1 MAEWMEKHGNKKWM
15 NIWVRLNKNKMAM
28 VSLGVLI
35 IFILLALLAPVIAP
49 QGYDDQNLADAF
61 AYPCRE
67 HFLGT
72 DNFGR
77 DIFVRIIYGARI
89 FLQIGLIAVGLACVA
104 GGIIGAVSAYY
115 TKWDNLIM
123 RIMDVFM
130 AIPNLLLSIAIATAL
145 GSGMKNLMI
154 AVGITSIPQYAR
166 IMRASVM
173 TIKEQE
179 YIEAARANGAGDIR
193 ILACHIIPNAFA
205 PILVQATLGVAN
217 AIISAATLSFMGLGI
232 QPPQPEWGSML
243 STGRTY
249 LQSFWPMSVFPGLA
263 IMLVVYALNI
273 LGDGLRD
280 ALDPRLK
287 N

>member
-89 FLQIGLIAVGLACVA
+89 SLQIGLIAVGLACVA

-217 AIISAATLSFMGLGI
+217 AILSAATLSFMGLGI